1 MGKRTNKGIVI
12 AIVAALVVIAVMI
25 AAITYIIGRERD
37 GQIQAAD
44 GGQQT
49 PEAGSTQIDPAIF
62 EQIENSTP
70 EEEAVATRPAA
81 WYGLYESSGSPEHE
95 TGLGSAKAECADVYA
110 WIEIQGSGIDYPI
123 AYCEDAEDPFYF
135 THDIHG
141 NPDDKGM
148 IITDSM
154 NSDDFSDPLTLIYGH
169 NPEDGT
175 MFAGL
180 HRFRDSDFFEENQ
193 YINIYLADAELKYRI
208 YACFTG
214 SADNMLVAYDFNDP
228 AQFKAFFDG
237 LEEVRDLSA
246 NFREEARP
254 ALGDHVIAL
263 VTHCDDEDKR
273 LFVYGVLDEVR
284 F

>member
-1 MGKRTNKGIVI
+1 MGKGTNKGIVI
-12 AIVAALVVIAVMI
+12 AIVAALIVIAVMV
-25 AAITYIIGRERD
+25 AAITYIIREERY
-37 GQIQAAD
+37 GQTQAAD
-44 GGQQT
+44 GVQQS
-49 PEAGSTQIDPAIF
+49 PEAGTGEIDPAIF
-62 EQIENSTP
+62 EQIENNTP
-70 EEEAVATRPAA
+70 EEETVATRPSG
-81 WYGLYESSGSPEHE
+81 WYGLYESSGEPEHE
-95 TGLGSAKAECADVYA
+95 TGLESASAECDDVYA
-110 WIEIQGSGIDYPI
+110 WIEIPGGGIDYPI
-123 AYCEDAEDPFYF
+123 AYCENAEEPFYF

-193 YINIYLADAELKYRI
+193 CINIYLSDAELKYRI

-214 SADNMLVAYDFNDP
+214 SADNMLLAYDFNDP
-228 AQFKAFFDG
+228 AQFGEFFEG
-237 LEEVRDLSA
+237 LEDIRDLSA

-254 ALGDHVIAL
+254 SFGDHVIGL
-263 VTHCDDEDKR
+263 VTHCDDENKR

-284 F
+284 Y

>member
-1 MGKRTNKGIVI
+1 MGKGTNKGIVI
-12 AIVAALVVIAVMI
+12 AIVAALIVIAVMV
-25 AAITYIIGRERD
+25 AAITYIIREERY
-37 GQIQAAD
+37 GQPQAAD
-44 GGQQT
+44 GGQQS
-49 PEAGSTQIDPAIF
+49 PEAGTGEIDPAIF
-62 EQIENSTP
+62 EQIENNTP
-70 EEEAVATRPAA
+70 EEETVATRPSG
-81 WYGLYESSGSPEHE
+81 WYGLYESSGEPEHE
-95 TGLGSAKAECADVYA
+95 TGLESASAECDDVYA
-110 WIEIQGSGIDYPI
+110 WIEIPGGGIDYPI
-123 AYCEDAEDPFYF
+123 AYCEDVEEPFYF

-193 YINIYLADAELKYRI
+193 YINIYLSDAELKYRI

-214 SADNMLVAYDFNDP
+214 SADNMLLAYDFNDP
-228 AQFKAFFDG
+228 AQFGEFFEG
-237 LEEVRDLSA
+237 LEDIRDLSA
-246 NFREEARP
+246 NFREEVRP
-254 ALGDHVIAL
+254 SFGDHVIGL
-263 VTHCDDEDKR
+263 VTHCDDENKR

-284 F
+284 Y

>member
-1 MGKRTNKGIVI
+1 MGKGTNKGIVI
-12 AIVAALVVIAVMI
+12 AIVAALIVIAVMV
-25 AAITYIIGRERD
+25 AAIAYIIREERY
-37 GQIQAAD
+37 GQTQAAD
-44 GGQQT
+44 GVQQS
-49 PEAGSTQIDPAIF
+49 PEAGTGEIDPAIF
-62 EQIENSTP
+62 EQIENNTP
-70 EEEAVATRPAA
+70 EEEIVATKPSG
-81 WYGLYESSGSPEHE
+81 WYGLYESSGEPEHE
-95 TGLGSAKAECADVYA
+95 TGLESASAECDDVYA
-110 WIEIQGSGIDYPI
+110 WIEIPGGGIDYPI
-123 AYCEDAEDPFYF
+123 AYCEDAEEPFYF

-154 NSDDFSDPLTLIYGH
+154 NSDDFSDPLTLIYGL

-193 YINIYLADAELKYRI
+193 YINIYLSDAELVYRI
-208 YACFTG
+208 YACYIG

-228 AQFKAFFDG
+228 LQFNEFFDSTRDI
-237 LEEVRDLSA
+237 RDLSA
-246 NFREEARP
+246 NFREEVRP
-254 ALGDHVIAL
+254 QVGDHVIAL

-284 F
+284 Y